1 MLGALPAGAAQAGDL
16 STPTLGDRSAY
27 TLTEVPAG
35 ADGAAP
41 AGDNIITKFEYNAAD
56 GSFTPKYYQLNLKQT
71 TYGEGNASYQVEVN
85 TPTDPVTVTINY
97 NDGASGVYD
106 RVYSDV
112 LLELKETNLEGT
124 SEDSYQLEGG
134 AVKVPNFSGDVL
146 FANNK
151 TDATLH
157 VTADSGD
164 YYVDA
169 LGGALNNTGSI
180 DSISGAF
187 INNSITATVNDE
199 GGYDSRAGI
208 SSYGGALYNS
218 GNINNINADFIGN
231 YTTVPEGSNGF
242 SYGGAIANR
251 AYTGGGDPAVA
262 AAIGDITGDFIGNS
276 AGRYGGAIYN
286 EAYSYTDVDAI
297 ASIGDITGDF
307 IGNSAGDYGGAIY
320 NEAHCDTAYKMGD
333 ATIKAVIGDITGD
346 FIGNDASAIGGAIFN
361 RGTIGDI
368 TGDFIG
374 NTGRNAGA
382 IYNYVTIG
390 DITGDF
396 IGNSAKVDNNF
407 AQGGAIYNLGTIG
420 DITGDFIGNYAT
432 GPESAIGGAIYI
444 NNYNPTVDNINSIT
458 GDFIGNY
465 AAGTNG
471 SIGGAI
477 SVQGGIISDITSDF
491 IGNYAKSDNLAYGGA
506 VSNFGYSTRGE
517 NGETYY
523 AQISKITGD
532 FIGNYASGSN
542 GAIGGALMNWSIS
555 QNQFTI
561 AQISD
566 IAGNFT
572 GNYAQS
578 ETGTAQGGAIANT
591 SVDDT
596 TLSSIGNIAGNFTGN
611 YAQSETGTAQ
621 GGAIYNTDLISSVQ
635 GEFRNNYAQSE
646 TGTAQGGAIYNQI
659 TPSETQI
666 VYQNLTIVITDADG
680 NTVDEKT
687 LCMFTTDSDILPVD
701 AALALIKKGA
711 AVTTNEESLKVTQEE
726 YDNQYRDSFEAYFDL
741 GWMTDKPVDIPTET
755 SNITISNSLFA
766 DNKAVS
772 EGDAAGGAL
781 ANVIPDYIGSDDAKV
796 VNKVVNTS
804 FYNNTAETTSES
816 GEAKGGAIYS
826 AADITIAA
834 DNGESIF
841 SGNKVINNG
850 VEESNAIYMAPYE
863 IGELDESGGTLMGEL
878 NASTLTLD
886 AKNNGLVYFD
896 DKIDGAAVGDDR
908 YNVELTGDGTGKIV
922 FNNDVLNADLRTNE
936 GANVYLGR
944 EDVLDSDKVTLNGG
958 SLFLLNNKV
967 GTANFDTLS
976 ISADTDLMVDVD
988 LANSTMDRVSADSY
1002 GELKGN
1008 INVTGMNLLSD
1019 APEGSDLTE
1028 ILFADNALKNNVTY
1042 GGAELPDNFQTTAY
1056 TPIYKYNVAYDPSRV
1071 DGGYFLFTRGDKN
1084 PAGGSSGNQS
1094 DMFNPAVLGSPVSTQ
1109 AANQSALNEVFKYSY
1124 EHLDAF
1130 TKLPEFERNARLNA
1144 NKYAMSTEFNDNLP
1158 SYAEQLY
1165 NKGVW
1170 FKPFTTFESLPL
1182 KNGPKVDAIT
1192 YGSLVG
1198 FDTDFK
1204 ELGNGWHSVFSG
1216 FAGYVGSSLNY
1227 SGVDSTMNGGLL
1239 GFTETFYKDNFW
1251 TAVSATAGAS
1261 VGETHNMYG
1270 KEDYTSLLAGVGSKT
1285 GYNFEFKEGRFIIQ
1299 PIMYLGYTF
1308 VNTFD
1313 YKNSAGVNIESDPLH
1328 TIQINPSVRFIANL
1342 KGGWQPYA
1350 SVGMV
1355 WNLMNETKATA
1366 NNVRL
1371 PEMSVKPY
1379 VEYGVG
1385 VQRNWADKF
1394 TAFLQAMIRNG
1405 GRNGVSLTGGFRF
1418 MLGSDDDNTPKV
1430 KKEIKSL

>member
-1 MLGALPAGAAQAGDL
+1 MKNILNGNNKMSKPLNSNIFGGGVTSKALLAALLLGALPAGAAQAGDL
-16 STPTLGDRSAY
+16 STPTLGDGSAY

-35 ADGAAP
+35 AGGAAP
-41 AGDNIITKFEYNAAD
+41 TGDNIVTKFEYNAAD

-124 SEDSYQLEGG
+124 YEDSYQLEGG
-134 AVKVPNFSGDVL
+134 AVKAPNFSGDVL
-146 FANNK
+146 FENNK

-157 VTADSGD
+157 VTADSGY

-199 GGYDSRAGI
+199 SDTRSGI
-208 SSYGGALYNS
+208 RSYGGALYNS

-231 YTTVPEGSNGF
+231 SAGDYS
-242 SYGGAIANR
+242 GAIANR
-251 AYTGGGDPAVA
+251 AYTVGGDPAVT

-276 AGRYGGAIYN
+276 AGYYGGAIYN
-286 EAYSYTDVDAI
+286 EAYSDTDVDAI

-307 IGNSAGDYGGAIY
+307 IGNSAGYYGGAIY
-320 NEAHCDTAYKMGD
+320 NEAHCDTLYAMGD

-346 FIGNDASAIGGAIFN
+346 FIGNSARSGGAIFN
-361 RGTIGDI
+361 EDNFAVRDGGPDHIIDSGVIGDITGDFIANDASYRGGAIYNMGTIGDI

-407 AQGGAIYNLGTIG
+407 AQGGAIYNDGIIG

-432 GPESAIGGAIYI
+432 GPESALGGAIYI
-444 NNYNPTVDNINSIT
+444 NKYKATVDNIKSIT

-465 AAGTNG
+465 TAGPE
-471 SIGGAI
+471 SALGGAI
-477 SVQGGIISDITSDF
+477 LVQGGIISDITSDF

-517 NGETYY
+517 HGETYY

-542 GAIGGALMNWSIS
+542 GAIGGALMNWSRS
-555 QNQFTI
+555 ENQFAI

-578 ETGTAQGGAIANT
+578 ETGGSLGGAIANT
-591 SVDDT
+591 SADDI

-611 YAQSETGTAQ
+611 YAQSETGIAQ
-621 GGAIYNTDLISSVQ
+621 GGAIYNTDVISSVQ

-659 TPSETQI
+659 TPSDAQI
-666 VYQNLTIVITDADG
+666 LYQNFTIVITDADG
-680 NTVDEKT
+680 NTVEEKT
-687 LCMFTTDSDILPVD
+687 LCMFSTDSDILPVD

-711 AVTTNEESLKVTQEE
+711 AVTTYEESLKVTQEE
-726 YDNQYRDSFEAYFDL
+726 YDKEYSDMYELYFDL
-741 GWMTDKPVDIPTET
+741 GWMTDKPVDIPTEA

-781 ANVIPDYIGSDDAKV
+781 ANVISDYIGSDDAKV

-863 IGELDESGGTLMGEL
+863 IGELDESGGTLMVEL
-878 NASTLTLD
+878 NPSTLTLD

-944 EDVLDSDKVTLNGG
+944 EDVWDSDNVTLNGG

-1002 GELKGN
+1002 GELNGN

-1056 TPIYKYNVAYDPSRV
+1056 TPIYKYNVAYDPSRD

-1144 NKYAMSTEFNDNLP
+1144 NKYVMSTEFNDNLP

-1227 SGVDSTMNGGLL
+1227 SGVDSTMNGGLPQKL
-1239 GFTETFYKDNFW
+1239 STKVTSGLLFLLPPVQALVKHTTCTVKKITLHFLPGSVQKQVTTLNLKK
-1251 TAVSATAGAS
+1251 AGS
-1261 VGETHNMYG
+1261 SS
-1270 KEDYTSLLAGVGSKT
+1270 SLLCTWVT
-1285 GYNFEFKEGRFIIQ
+1285 
-1299 PIMYLGYTF
+1299 
-1308 VNTFD
+1308 
-1313 YKNSAGVNIESDPLH
+1313 H
-1328 TIQINPSVRFIANL
+1328 
-1342 KGGWQPYA
+1342 
-1350 SVGMV
+1350 
-1355 WNLMNETKATA
+1355 
-1366 NNVRL
+1366 
-1371 PEMSVKPY
+1371 
-1379 VEYGVG
+1379 
-1385 VQRNWADKF
+1385 
-1394 TAFLQAMIRNG
+1394 
-1405 GRNGVSLTGGFRF
+1405 SLTHLTTKTLQG
-1418 MLGSDDDNTPKV
+1418 LT
-1430 KKEIKSL
+1430 